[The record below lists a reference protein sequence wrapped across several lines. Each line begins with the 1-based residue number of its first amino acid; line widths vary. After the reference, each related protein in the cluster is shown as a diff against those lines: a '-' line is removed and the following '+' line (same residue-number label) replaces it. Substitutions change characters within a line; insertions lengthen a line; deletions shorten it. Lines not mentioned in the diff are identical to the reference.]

1 MGPEELKKLK
11 LPKNSEEVIQALS
24 VEDDVIY
31 FEKVKSLAI
40 LGIFYEL
47 HELNKTI
54 GRISNK
60 LALGGHL

>member
-1 MGPEELKKLK
+1 MDIKTMK

-24 VEDDVIY
+24 TEDEVIY
-31 FEKVKSLAI
+31 FERVKTLAI

-47 HELNKTI
+47 HELSKII

>member
-24 VEDDVIY
+24 VEDEMIY

-47 HELNKTI
+47 HELGKMT

-60 LALGGHL
+60 LSLGGR